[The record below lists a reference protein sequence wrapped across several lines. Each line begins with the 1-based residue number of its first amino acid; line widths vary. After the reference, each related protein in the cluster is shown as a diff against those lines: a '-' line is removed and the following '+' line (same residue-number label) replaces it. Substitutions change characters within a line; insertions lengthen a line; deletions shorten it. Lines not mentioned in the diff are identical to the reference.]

1 MAGPEPVKLIAPEK
15 TGPVSLTQTNRGG
28 DVMLMTARAA
38 WLLALCVVPVA
49 CAEARETPAPEQ
61 GMTTFGAETGTV
73 DPEDDEGTDDE
84 SSSGGGEES
93 SSGGEPDVPSPE
105 CASISASTEIED
117 RPSDIIVIADD
128 DMDRQFVKDNITNLL
143 PGMETEGVFDATV
156 TLIVAGDAPAAIE
169 GDKYACGDWNCRG
182 ASSFAGFTVFDR
194 PVPVDGA
201 LTALLETRD
210 DWSTA
215 LREDSWKHVWVMS
228 STTSDATTSP
238 DAFLDAFD
246 DGYIVHVVVTDEG
259 SGDPAGYEGLAAQTG
274 GAYSQ
279 GDYNLGDFQ
288 DPMIERIQ
296 GTALA
301 CEYEI
306 PEAPGGMLFAR
317 DKVNVLYDEGQGAL
331 PVGYVESPA
340 DCLVAGYGWHYN
352 DPQSPTQIVMCP
364 ESCERFATL
373 TNATIDIEFGC
384 DTIPA
389 G

>member
-1 MAGPEPVKLIAPEK
+1 
-15 TGPVSLTQTNRGG
+15 
-28 DVMLMTARAA
+28 
-38 WLLALCVVPVA
+38 
-49 CAEARETPAPEQ
+49 
-61 GMTTFGAETGTV
+61 MTTLGAQTGMV
-73 DPEDDEGTDDE
+73 DDEDDEGGRDESGSSDNDE
-84 SSSGGGEES
+84 SSS
-93 SSGGEPDVPSPE
+93 SGGLDVPSPE

-156 TLIVAGDAPAAIE
+156 TLIVAGDPPPAVK
-169 GDKYACGDWNCRG
+169 GDKFACGAWNCRG
-182 ASSFAGFTVFDR
+182 ASSFTGFAVYDR
-194 PVPVDGA
+194 PVPVGGA
-201 LTALLETRD
+201 LTALLATHE
-210 DWSTA
+210 DWSGG
-215 LREDSWKHVWVMS
+215 LRENTWKHVWVMS
-228 STTSDATTSP
+228 STTSDATTSN

-246 DGYIVHVVVTDEG
+246 DGYIVHVVVTDDG
-259 SGDPAGYEGLAAQTG
+259 IGDPAGYEGLTQQTG

-306 PEAPGGMLFAR
+306 PQPPGGMLFAR
-317 DKVNVLYDEGQGAL
+317 DKVNVLYDQGEGPL

-340 DCLVAGYGWHYN
+340 ECLTAGYGWHY
-352 DPQSPTQIVMCP
+352 DDADAPIQIVMCP
-364 ESCERFATL
+364 ESCELFAML
-373 TNATIDIEFGC
+373 TNATVDIEFGC

-389 G
+389 A

>member
-1 MAGPEPVKLIAPEK
+1 
-15 TGPVSLTQTNRGG
+15 
-28 DVMLMTARAA
+28 MTVRVP
-38 WLLALCVVPVA
+38 WFLALTLVPAA

-61 GMTTFGAETGTV
+61 GMTTLGAETGV
-73 DPEDDEGTDDE
+73 AEPEEGEGGEGE
-84 SSSGGGEES
+84 SSSGGGEGE
-93 SSGGEPDVPSPE
+93 SSGGEGPDIPSPE

-156 TLIVAGDAPAAIE
+156 TLIVAGDPPPTVE
-169 GDKYACGDWNCRG
+169 GDKFACGAWNCRG
-182 ASSFAGFTVFDR
+182 ASSFAGFTVYDR
-194 PVPVDGA
+194 PVAVDGA
-201 LTALLETRD
+201 LTALLDTQA
-210 DWSTA
+210 DWSGA
-215 LREDSWKHVWVMS
+215 LRENTWKHVWVMS
-228 STTSDATTSP
+228 STSSDSTTSN

-246 DGYIVHVVVTDEG
+246 DGYIVHVVVTEDG
-259 SGDPAGYEGLAAQTG
+259 SGDPAGYEGLSQQTG

-306 PEAPGGMLFAR
+306 PEPPGGMLFAR
-317 DKVNVLYDEGQGAL
+317 DKVNVLYDEGVGAL
-331 PVGYVESPA
+331 PVGYVDSPA
-340 DCLVAGYGWHYN
+340 GCLTAGYGWHY
-352 DPQSPTQIVMCP
+352 DDAESPTQIVMCP
-364 ESCERFATL
+364 ESCELFATL
-373 TNATIDIEFGC
+373 TNATVDIEFGC

-389 G
+389 A